1 MREVEDMR
9 KMKKIFIGLGLCLG
23 ILGCTN
29 VAESMVEVDI
39 PKAKAEKI
47 VERMSDREK
56 LGQLM
61 MIDFRNWNKRPFTEM
76 NSEVKKIIRD
86 YDLGGII
93 LFREN
98 LVDIEQT
105 VKLIDDMQ
113 NISKK
118 MPLFVGTDQEGGYV
132 TRLQQGTEMPGN
144 MALGASRDLKLAHE
158 VGETIGTELNALG
171 INFNFAP
178 VVDVNSNQKN
188 PVIGVRSFGDDP
200 KLVGDMAASYIE
212 GLQGEGVISTI
223 KHFPGHGNTEADTHI
238 GLATVNY
245 NERQW
250 ENIDKIPFQMAVDK
264 GVEAIMTAHVIIPA
278 LDDVKIRSKKNGTLI
293 GTPATLSKPI
303 MTGVLRDE
311 MNFKGI
317 IITDA
322 LNMHAIF
329 ENFGETESVER
340 AILAGG
346 DIMLMPVIVWN
357 QEDVK
362 KLEALYTT
370 ILEKMKINKELKNRV
385 KESAERIVE
394 LKLKKNLGKKSDV
407 EKKIKD
413 AEKIVGSKENKTVE
427 KIAAERGITLIKN
440 ENILPM
446 DLTKGK
452 KILLIAETKTR
463 GNMMEDEI
471 IKIEKGVKI
480 EKISTDYKD
489 GLTEELK
496 NGIKNSDYIVL
507 ATYNL
512 KNNTKINEIIEFID
526 ENNKK
531 MVSISTRNPYDI
543 IHTSTVKANI
553 AIYGITGFDQTNNGR
568 NSLEANIRAGI
579 RTIFTGSDGSAVTPS
594 GKLPVNIRG
603 ENGKIIYKFGHGLTY

>member
-1 MREVEDMR
+1 MREVKD
-9 KMKKIFIGLGLCLG
+9 MKKVKKILMSLGLCLG

-29 VAESMVEVDI
+29 VIDSMSNVNTSRVR
-39 PKAKAEKI
+39 AEKI

-61 MIDFRNWNKRPFTEM
+61 MIDFRNWNKKTFTVM
-76 NSEVKKIIRD
+76 NSDVKKIIID

-98 LVDIEQT
+98 LVNTEQT

-118 MPLFVGTDQEGGYV
+118 MPLFIGTDQEGGYV

-144 MALGASRDLKLAHE
+144 MALGASRNLRLAHD
-158 VGETIGTELNALG
+158 VGETIGSELDVLG

-178 VVDVNSNQKN
+178 VVDVNSNQNN
-188 PVIGVRSFGDDP
+188 PVIGVRSFGGDP
-200 KLVGDMAASYIE
+200 KLVGEMASAYID

-223 KHFPGHGNTEADTHI
+223 KHFPGHGNTETDTHI

-245 NERQW
+245 NKKQW
-250 ENIDKIPFQMAVDK
+250 ENIDKLPFQMSIDN
-264 GVEAIMTAHVIIPA
+264 GVEAIMTAHVIVPA
-278 LDDVKIRSKKNGTLI
+278 LDNNKIMSKKDGTLI

-303 MTGVLRDE
+303 MTGILRNE

-322 LNMHAIF
+322 LNMHAMS
-329 ENFGETESVER
+329 ESFGEAESVEK

-357 QEDVK
+357 QVDIK
-362 KLEALYTT
+362 KLEILYTT
-370 ILEKMKINKELKNRV
+370 ILEEMKTNRELKNRV
-385 KESAERIVE
+385 EESAKRVVE
-394 LKLKKNLGKKSDV
+394 LKLKKGLNKKVNV
-407 EKKIKD
+407 EKRIKN
-413 AEKIVGSKENKTVE
+413 AEKIVGNKENKSVE
-427 KIAAERGITLIKN
+427 KIVAERGITLIKN

-446 DLTKGK
+446 NLTKNK
-452 KILLIAETKTR
+452 NILLIAETKTR
-463 GNMMEDEI
+463 GNMMENEI
-471 IKIEKGVKI
+471 IKIEKDVKI
-480 EKISTDYKD
+480 EKFSVDYKD
-489 GLTEELK
+489 GLTENIK

-512 KNNTKINEIIEFID
+512 KNDTKINEIIKFSN

-531 MVSISTRNPYDI
+531 MVGISTRNPYDI
-543 IHTSTVKANI
+543 VYTPTIKANI
-553 AIYGITGFDQTNNGR
+553 AIYGITGFDQTNYGR
-568 NSLEANIRAGI
+568 NSLKANIKAGI
-579 RTIFTGSDGSAVTPS
+579 RSIFTRNGVSLVVPK
-594 GKLPVNIRG
+594 GKLPVNIRD
-603 ENGKIIYKFGHGLTY
+603 EKGKIIYKIGHGLSY

>member
-1 MREVEDMR
+1 
-9 KMKKIFIGLGLCLG
+9 MKKMEKILAGLGLCLG

-29 VAESMVEVDI
+29 IAESMVEADT
-39 PKAKAEKI
+39 PKIRAEKI
-47 VERMSDREK
+47 VEKMSDREK
-56 LGQLM
+56 LGQLI
-61 MIDFRNWNKRPFTEM
+61 MIDFRNWNKKPFTAM
-76 NSEVKKIIRD
+76 NREVKQIIKD
-86 YDLGGII
+86 YKLGGII

-98 LVDIEQT
+98 LVDTEQT

-113 NISKK
+113 NISQN
-118 MPLFVGTDQEGGYV
+118 MPLLIGADQEGGYV

-144 MALGASRDLKLAHE
+144 MALGASRDLNLAYE
-158 VGETIGTELNALG
+158 VGKTIGIELDALG

-178 VVDVNSNQKN
+178 VVDVNSNQNN

-200 KLVGDMAASYIE
+200 KLVGDMASSYID
-212 GLQGEGVISTI
+212 GLQGKGLISTI

-245 NERQW
+245 NKRQW
-250 ENIDKIPFQMAVDK
+250 ENIDKVPFQMAIDN

-278 LDDVKIRSKKNGTLI
+278 LDDTKMRSQKDGTLI
-293 GTPATLSKPI
+293 GTPATLSRPI

-311 MNFKGI
+311 MNFSGI

-322 LNMHAIF
+322 LNMHAIS
-329 ENFGETESVER
+329 ENFGEAESVER

-346 DIMLMPVIVWN
+346 DIMLMPVIVWS

-362 KLEALYTT
+362 KLEILYST
-370 ILEKMKINKELKNRV
+370 ILKEMKINRELKNRV
-385 KESAERIVE
+385 EESAERVVE
-394 LKLKKNLGKKSDV
+394 LKLKKGLGKKADV
-407 EKKIKD
+407 EKRIKD
-413 AEKIVGSKENKTVE
+413 AEKIVGSKENKDIE
-427 KIAAERGITLIKN
+427 KRAAERGVTLIKN

-446 DLTKGK
+446 NLVKGK

-463 GNMMEDEI
+463 GKIMEDEI
-471 IKIEKGVKI
+471 LKIEKDVKI
-480 EKISTDYKD
+480 EKLTADYRD

-496 NGIKNSDYIVL
+496 NGIKNSNYIVL

-512 KNNTKINEIIEFID
+512 KKNTKINEIIEFVNG
-526 ENNKK
+526 NNKK
-531 MVSISTRNPYDI
+531 MVTISTRNPYDI
-543 IHTSTVKANI
+543 IYTPTVRANI

-579 RTIFTGSDGSAVTPS
+579 RVVFVGSDGSSVVPE
-594 GKLPVNIRG
+594 GKLPVNIRDERG
-603 ENGKIIYKFGHGLTY
+603 QIIYKFGHGLTY

>member
-1 MREVEDMR
+1 MK
-9 KMKKIFIGLGLCLG
+9 KMKKMLIALGLGLG

-29 VAESMVEVDI
+29 IAESTV
-39 PKAKAEKI
+39 KADTLKVRAEKI
-47 VERMSDREK
+47 VEGMSDREK

-61 MIDFRNWNKRPFTEM
+61 MIDFRNWNERPFTAM
-76 NSEVKKIIRD
+76 NSEVKQIIQD
-86 YDLGGII
+86 YEVGGII

-98 LVDIEQT
+98 LANTEQT

-113 NISKK
+113 RSSKN
-118 MPLFVGTDQEGGYV
+118 MPLFIGTDQEGGYV
-132 TRLQQGTEMPGN
+132 TRLQEGTEMPGN
-144 MALGASRDLKLAHE
+144 MALGASRDLDLAYE
-158 VGETIGTELNALG
+158 VGKTIGTELDALG

-188 PVIGVRSFGDDP
+188 PIIGVRSFGDNP
-200 KLVGDMAASYIE
+200 KLVGNMAASYID
-212 GLQGEGVISTI
+212 GLQGEGLISTI

-245 NERQW
+245 NKRQW
-250 ENIDKIPFQMAVDK
+250 ENIDKIPFQMAIDN
-264 GVEAIMTAHVIIPA
+264 GVEAIMTAHVIIPT
-278 LDDVKIRSKKNGTLI
+278 LDDTKIRSQKDGTLI

-311 MNFKGI
+311 MNFQGI

-322 LNMHAIF
+322 LNMHAIS
-329 ENFGETESVER
+329 ENFGEAESVER

-346 DIMLMPVIVWN
+346 DIMLMPVIVWR
-357 QEDVK
+357 QKEVK
-362 KLEALYTT
+362 KLDILYST
-370 ILEKMKINKELKNRV
+370 ILKEMKSNRELKNRV
-385 KESAERIVE
+385 EESAERVVE
-394 LKLKKNLGKKSDV
+394 LKLKKGLDKKINV

-413 AEKIVGSKENKTVE
+413 AEKIIGSKENKGIE

-446 DLTKGK
+446 NLAKGK

-471 IKIEKGVKI
+471 LKIEKDMKI
-480 EKISTDYKD
+480 EKLTVDYRD
-489 GLTEELK
+489 GLTNELK
-496 NGIKNSDYIVL
+496 NGIKNSDYILL

-512 KNNTKINEIIEFID
+512 KNDTKINEIIEFSNKN
-526 ENNKK
+526 EKK

-543 IHTSTVKANI
+543 IYTPTVKANI
-553 AIYGITGFDQTNNGR
+553 AIYGITGFDQTNYGR

-579 RTIFTGSDGSAVTPS
+579 RSIFKGNDGSLVVPN
-594 GKLPVNIRG
+594 GKLPVNIRNEKG
-603 ENGKIIYKFGHGLTY
+603 EIIYKIGHGLSY

>member
-1 MREVEDMR
+1 
-9 KMKKIFIGLGLCLG
+9 MKKVKMILMSLGLCLG

-29 VAESMVEVDI
+29 AIDGMSNVNTSRVR
-39 PKAKAEKI
+39 AEKI

-61 MIDFRNWNKRPFTEM
+61 MIDFRNWNKKPFTVM
-76 NSEVKKIIRD
+76 NSDVKKIIID

-98 LVDIEQT
+98 LVNTEQT

-118 MPLFVGTDQEGGYV
+118 MPLFIGTDQEGGYV

-144 MALGASRDLKLAHE
+144 MALGASRNLKLAHD
-158 VGETIGTELNALG
+158 VGKTIGSELDALG

-178 VVDVNSNQKN
+178 VVDVNSNQNN
-188 PVIGVRSFGDDP
+188 PVIGVRSFGGDP
-200 KLVGDMAASYIE
+200 KLVGEMASAYID

-223 KHFPGHGNTEADTHI
+223 KHFPGHGNTETDTHI

-245 NERQW
+245 NKKQW
-250 ENIDKIPFQMAVDK
+250 ENIDKLPFQMSIDN
-264 GVEAIMTAHVIIPA
+264 GVEAIMTAHVIVPA
-278 LDDVKIRSKKNGTLI
+278 LDNNKIMSKKDGTLI

-303 MTGVLRDE
+303 MTGILRDE

-322 LNMHAIF
+322 LNMHAIS
-329 ENFGETESVER
+329 ENFGEAESVER

-357 QEDVK
+357 QVDIK
-362 KLEALYTT
+362 KLEVLYTT
-370 ILEKMKINKELKNRV
+370 ILEEMKTNRELKNRV
-385 KESAERIVE
+385 EESAKRVVE
-394 LKLKKNLGKKSDV
+394 LKLKKGLNKKENV
-407 EKKIKD
+407 EKRIKN
-413 AEKIVGSKENKTVE
+413 AEKIVGSKENKSVE
-427 KIAAERGITLIKN
+427 KIVAERGITLIKN

-452 KILLIAETKTR
+452 NILLIAETKTR
-463 GNMMEDEI
+463 GNMMENEI
-471 IKIEKGVKI
+471 IKIEKDVKI
-480 EKISTDYKD
+480 EKFSVDYKD
-489 GLTEELK
+489 GLTEDIK
-496 NGIKNSDYIVL
+496 NGIKNSNYVIL

-512 KNNTKINEIIEFID
+512 KNDTKINEIIKFSN

-531 MVSISTRNPYDI
+531 MVGISTRNPYDI
-543 IHTSTVKANI
+543 VYTPTIKANI
-553 AIYGITGFDQTNNGR
+553 AIYGITGFDQTNYGI
-568 NSLEANIRAGI
+568 NSLEANIKAGI
-579 RTIFTGSDGSAVTPS
+579 RSVFTRDGVLLVVPK
-594 GKLPVNIRG
+594 GKLPVNIKDEKG
-603 ENGKIIYKFGHGLTY
+603 EIIYKIGHGLSY